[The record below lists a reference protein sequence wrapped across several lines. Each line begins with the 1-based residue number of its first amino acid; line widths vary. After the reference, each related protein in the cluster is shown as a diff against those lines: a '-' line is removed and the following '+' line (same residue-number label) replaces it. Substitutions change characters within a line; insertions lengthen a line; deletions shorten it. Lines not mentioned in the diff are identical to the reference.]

1 MFKNICTLIA
11 LTLLFIGDLSAQE
24 VRKYSNEFLSLGV
37 GARALAM
44 GNAQNASVSD
54 VTAGFWNPAGLAQ
67 LEYVQVGAMHSE
79 WFAGIAKYDYAS
91 IALPI
96 SNGKRA
102 LGLSA
107 IRFGVDD
114 IPNTL
119 FIIEPDGSINYD
131 NVTTFSAAD
140 YAFLLSYA
148 QKINKLNVG
157 ANVKVI
163 HRSVGSFAKS
173 WGFGLDV
180 GAQLAVNKNL
190 TLGLTIKDLTTTV
203 NAWSFDFTE
212 EEKEMLAL
220 TDNVIPSS
228 STELTGQR
236 AILGA
241 AYNFNITEKL
251 ALLAEANFDFTFD
264 GKRNVLVKSDF
275 MSIDPHF
282 GLELG
287 FNKSIFLR
295 GGMNNIQ
302 QFTDDLTG
310 STLTSTQPNAGIGI
324 KIKELQIDYAFTGF
338 NRVDDGVYS
347 HIFSLVFN
355 FSGEGENKQ

>member
-1 MFKNICTLIA
+1 MQKKIYAFFLLIFTLFLCTEVA
-11 LTLLFIGDLSAQE
+11 AQE

-44 GNAQNASVSD
+44 GNAQNASVND
-54 VTAGFWNPAGLAQ
+54 VTSAYWNPSGLAQ
-67 LEYVQVGAMHSE
+67 LEGIQVGALHSE
-79 WFAGIAKYDYAS
+79 WFAGIAKYDYAGV
-91 IALPI
+91 ALPI
-96 SNGKRA
+96 SNGKRT

-119 FIIEPDGSINYD
+119 FIIEPDGSINYN

-148 QKINKLNVG
+148 QKVGEKLNVG
-157 ANVKVI
+157 ANIKVI
-163 HRSVGSFAKS
+163 HRTVGSFAKS

-180 GAQLAVNKNL
+180 GAQYAVNENF
-190 TLGLTIKDLTTTV
+190 TLGLTIKDLTTTL
-203 NAWSFDFTE
+203 NAWSFGFTE

-220 TDNVIPSS
+220 TDNVIPVNSV
-228 STELTGQR
+228 ELTGQR

-241 AYNFNITEKL
+241 AYNFNISEKL
-251 ALLAEANFDFTFD
+251 QLLTEANLDFTFD
-264 GKRNVLVKSDF
+264 GQRNVLVKSDF

-287 FNKSIFLR
+287 FDNTIFLR
-295 GGMNNIQ
+295 GGINNIQ
-302 QFTDDLTG
+302 QFTDDLDG
-310 STLTSTQPNAGIGI
+310 STFTSSQPNAGLGI

-347 HIFSLVFN
+347 HIFSLVFDFGGRSN
-355 FSGEGENKQ
+355 

>member
-1 MFKNICTLIA
+1 MFKNICTIIILA
-11 LTLLFIGDLSAQE
+11 LLLLGELSAQE

-44 GNAQNASVSD
+44 GNAQNASVND
-54 VTAGFWNPAGLAQ
+54 VTAGFWNPAGLTG
-67 LEYVQVGAMHSE
+67 LNNLQVGAMHSE

-91 IALPI
+91 LALPI
-96 SNGKRA
+96 SNGERA
-102 LGLSA
+102 LGLSV

-140 YAFLLSYA
+140 YAFLFSYA
-148 QKINKLNVG
+148 QKIKKLNVG
-157 ANVKVI
+157 ANIKVI
-163 HRSVGSFAKS
+163 HRTVGTFAKS
-173 WGFGLDV
+173 WGFGLDI
-180 GAQLAVNKNL
+180 GAQLAVSENFH
-190 TLGLTIKDLTTTV
+190 LGLTIKDLTTTI
-203 NAWSFDFTE
+203 NAWSFNFTE
-212 EEKEMLAL
+212 EEKQMLAL

-228 STELTGQR
+228 SVELTGQR
-236 AILGA
+236 AILGG
-241 AYNFNITEKL
+241 AYNFKFGEKL
-251 ALLAEANFDFTFD
+251 ALLAEANLDFTFD

-287 FNKSIFLR
+287 FDNAIFLR

-310 STLTSTQPNAGIGI
+310 NTLTSTQPSAGIGI

-355 FSGEGENKQ
+355 FSKNE

>member
-1 MFKNICTLIA
+1 MFKNTCTLIL
-11 LTLLFIGDLSAQE
+11 LTLLFVGELSAQE

-44 GNAQNASVSD
+44 GNAQNASVND
-54 VTAGFWNPAGLAQ
+54 VTSGYWNPAGLSQ
-67 LEYVQVGAMHSE
+67 IENIQVGAMHSE

-96 SNGKRA
+96 SDGKRA
-102 LGLSA
+102 LGISA

-119 FIIEPDGSINYD
+119 FIIEPDGSINYN

-140 YAFLLSYA
+140 YAFLLTYA

-157 ANVKVI
+157 ANIKVI
-163 HRSVGSFAKS
+163 HRTVGTFANS
-173 WGFGLDV
+173 WGFGLDI
-180 GAQLAVNKNL
+180 GAQLAVSKNFNI
-190 TLGLTIKDLTTTV
+190 GLTVKDLTTTI
-203 NAWSFDFTE
+203 NAWSFDFTQ

-228 STELTGQR
+228 SVELTGQR
-236 AILGA
+236 VVLGG
-241 AYNFNITEKL
+241 AYNFNFSEKL
-251 ALLAEANFDFTFD
+251 ALLAEANLDFTFD
-264 GKRNVLVKSDF
+264 GKRNVLIKSDF
-275 MSIDPHF
+275 MSVDPHF

-287 FNKSIFLR
+287 FANSIFLR
-295 GGMNNIQ
+295 GGINNIQ
-302 QFTDDLTG
+302 EFTDDLTG
-310 STLTSTQPNAGIGI
+310 EILSSSQPNAGIGI
-324 KIKELQIDYAFTGF
+324 KIRELQIDYAFTGF

-355 FSGEGENKQ
+355 FNEKGATNL

>member
-1 MFKNICTLIA
+1 MFKNIYTIILFTLI
-11 LTLLFIGDLSAQE
+11 FMGELSAQE

-44 GNAQNASVSD
+44 GNAQNASVND
-54 VTAGFWNPAGLAQ
+54 VTAGFWNPGGLAELQ
-67 LEYVQVGAMHSE
+67 NFQVGAMHSE
-79 WFAGIAKYDYAS
+79 WFAGIAKYDYLS
-91 IALPI
+91 LALPI
-96 SNGKRA
+96 SNGSRA

-163 HRSVGSFAKS
+163 HRTVGSFANS
-173 WGFGLDV
+173 WGFGLDI
-180 GAQLAVNKNL
+180 GAQLKVSDNFQ
-190 TLGLTIKDLTTTV
+190 LGLTIKDLTTTI
-203 NAWSFDFTE
+203 NAWSFNFTE
-212 EEKEMLAL
+212 EEKQMLAL

-228 STELTGQR
+228 SVELTGQR

-241 AYNFNITEKL
+241 AYNFHFGEKL
-251 ALLAEANFDFTFD
+251 ALLAEANIDFTFD

-275 MSIDPHF
+275 MSMDPHF

-287 FNKSIFLR
+287 FDNSIFLR

-310 STLTSTQPNAGIGI
+310 ETLTSTQPNAGIGI
-324 KIKELQIDYAFTGF
+324 KIKELQLDYAFTGF

-355 FSGEGENKQ
+355 FSKSE

>member
-1 MFKNICTLIA
+1 MFKNIYSLIF
-11 LTLLFIGDLSAQE
+11 LILLVGGELSAQE

-54 VTAGFWNPAGLAQ
+54 VTAGFWNPAGLANVQ
-67 LEYVQVGAMHSE
+67 NVQVAAMHSE

-96 SNGKRA
+96 SNGTRT

-140 YAFLLSYA
+140 YGFLLSYA
-148 QKINKLNVG
+148 QKIKKLSVG

-163 HRSVGSFAKS
+163 HRTVGSFAKS
-173 WGFGLDV
+173 WGFGLDI
-180 GAQLAVNKNL
+180 GAQLAVSKNFNI
-190 TLGLTIKDLTTTV
+190 GLTIKDLTTTI
-203 NAWSFDFTE
+203 NAWSFNFTE

-228 STELTGQR
+228 SVELTGQR

-241 AYNFNITEKL
+241 AYNFNFTEKL

-287 FNKSIFLR
+287 FNETIFLR
-295 GGMNNIQ
+295 GGVNNIQ
-302 QFTDDLTG
+302 QFTDDLT
-310 STLTSTQPNAGIGI
+310 SETLTSTQPNAGIGI
-324 KIKELQIDYAFTGF
+324 KIKELQLDYAFTGF

-355 FSGEGENKQ
+355 FNKSE

>member
-1 MFKNICTLIA
+1 MA
-11 LTLLFIGDLSAQE
+11 AQE

-44 GNAQNASVSD
+44 GNAQNASVKD
-54 VTAGFWNPAGLAQ
+54 VTSAYWNPAGLAQ
-67 LEYVQVGAMHSE
+67 LEGIQVGAMHSE

-119 FIIEPDGSINYD
+119 FIIEPDGSINYN

-140 YAFLLSYA
+140 YGFLFSYA
-148 QKINKLNVG
+148 QKVGKFNMG
-157 ANVKVI
+157 ANIKVI
-163 HRSVGSFAKS
+163 HRTVGSFAKS
-173 WGFGLDV
+173 WGFGLDI
-180 GAQLAVNKNL
+180 GAQLAVSDNFH
-190 TLGLTIKDLTTTV
+190 LGLTIKDLTTTI
-203 NAWSFDFTE
+203 NGWSFDFTE

-220 TDNVIPSS
+220 TDNVIPVNSV
-228 STELTGQR
+228 ELTGQR

-241 AYNFNITEKL
+241 AYNLNITEKL
-251 ALLAEANFDFTFD
+251 QLLAEANLDFTFD
-264 GKRNVLVKSDF
+264 GQRNVLVKSDF

-287 FNKSIFLR
+287 FDNSIFLR
-295 GGMNNIQ
+295 GGINNIQ
-302 QFTDDLTG
+302 QFTDDLDG
-310 STLTSTQPNAGIGI
+310 STLTSSQPNAGIGI
-324 KIKELQIDYAFTGF
+324 KIKELHIDYAFTGF

-347 HIFSLVFN
+347 HIFSLVFD
-355 FSGEGENKQ
+355 FGKGGE